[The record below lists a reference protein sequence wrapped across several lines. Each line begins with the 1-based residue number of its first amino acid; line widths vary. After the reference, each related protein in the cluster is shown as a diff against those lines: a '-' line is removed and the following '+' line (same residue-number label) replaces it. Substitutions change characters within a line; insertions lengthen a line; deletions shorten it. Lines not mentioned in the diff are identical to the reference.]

1 MMDQDVTEGAAD
13 QPHQAAGQ
21 QAATPQATEQQ
32 AARSSAN
39 GMSLAFILA
48 PAFLAA
54 MLMLYAEG
62 ELLDIIF
69 SSIAEAY
76 LQVSTFVAATFLIIY
91 GLERALKFDATAM
104 LKRDT
109 IWQVPVAAGLGAL
122 PGCGGA
128 IIVVTQYV
136 TGRLSF
142 GGVVAAL
149 TATMGDAAFLLIARE
164 PITGLAMI
172 VLGFTVGTLS
182 GWVINATHGGDFL
195 RGSRTT
201 PDATVEAEHDDAS
214 TQLLDR
220 LWILILIPGIVLAA
234 LVAFQVDVDAMF
246 ATASFDRPATLLGV
260 VGGTLAVSM
269 RLAPRFGIK
278 ADPVFSASGG
288 LVRRTISDTNFVTV
302 WVVFA
307 YLVFELSVYFLGLDL
322 KTLFDGWALFTPMI
336 AILLGFLPGCGPQ
349 VLVTTMYLSGIV
361 PLSAQIG
368 NALSNDGDALFPAIA
383 IAPKVAIVATLY
395 SAVPAVILA
404 YGWLFWM
411 E

>member
-1 MMDQDVTEGAAD
+1 MDQERASDTDSQPIASALPNRQALGVAA
-13 QPHQAAGQ
+13 
-21 QAATPQATEQQ
+21 
-32 AARSSAN
+32 
-39 GMSLAFILA
+39 IIA
-48 PAFLAA
+48 PAVLAA
-54 MLMLYAEG
+54 LLMLGAES

-69 SSIAEAY
+69 TSIADAY

-91 GLERALKFDATAM
+91 GIERTLNIDATAM
-104 LKRDT
+104 LRRDT

-149 TATMGDAAFLLIARE
+149 TATMGDAAFLLIAQE
-164 PITGLAMI
+164 PLTGLALV
-172 VLGFTVGTLS
+172 VLGFVVGTLS
-182 GWVINATHGGDFL
+182 GWIINFIHGGDFL
-195 RGSRTT
+195 RSSEIRT
-201 PDATVEAEHDDAS
+201 DAEVDVEHDDAS
-214 TQLLDR
+214 TPFLDR
-220 LWILILIPGIVLAA
+220 LWLLILAPGIVLAG

-246 ATASFDRPATLLGV
+246 ATDMLDRPATLLGV
-260 VGGTLAVSM
+260 VGGVLALSM
-269 RLAPRFGIK
+269 RLAPSFGIK
-278 ADPVFSASGG
+278 GDAAFSAGSG
-288 LVRRTISDTNFVTV
+288 LIRRTISDTNFVTV
-302 WVVFA
+302 WVIFA
-307 YLVFELSVYFLGLDL
+307 YLVFELSVYFLGIDL
-322 KTLFDGWALFTPMI
+322 KTVFDGWALFTPMI

-349 VLVTTMYLSGIV
+349 VLVTTMYLSAII

-383 IAPKVAIVATLY
+383 IAPKVAVVATLY

-404 YGWLFWM
+404 YGWMFWM

>member
-1 MMDQDVTEGAAD
+1 MDRETTSELTQEPTTGPDRYSVNRMTV
-13 QPHQAAGQ
+13 
-21 QAATPQATEQQ
+21 
-32 AARSSAN
+32 
-39 GMSLAFILA
+39 LAILA
-48 PAFLAA
+48 PTVLAA
-54 MLMLYAEG
+54 VLMLTAES

-69 SSIAEAY
+69 VSIADAY

-91 GLERALKFDATAM
+91 GLERAMNIDATAM
-104 LKRDT
+104 LRRDT

-149 TATMGDAAFLLIARE
+149 TATMGDAAFLLIAQE
-164 PITGLAMI
+164 PLTGLAMV

-182 GWVINATHGGDFL
+182 GWIINAIHGGDFL
-195 RGSRTT
+195 RGSATK
-201 PDATVEAEHDDAS
+201 PDAKVDFEHDDAS
-214 TQLLDR
+214 TPLLDR
-220 LWILILIPGIVLAA
+220 IWLAILAPGMVLAA
-234 LVAFQVDVDAMF
+234 LVAFQVDVDSMF
-246 ATASFDRPATLLGV
+246 ATGGLERPATLLGV
-260 VGGTLAVSM
+260 VGGVLAVSM

-278 ADPVFSASGG
+278 GDTAFSAGGG

-302 WVVFA
+302 WVIFA

-322 KTLFDGWALFTPMI
+322 KSVFDGWALFTPMI

-349 VLVTTMYLSGIV
+349 VLVTTMYLSGII

-395 SAVPAVILA
+395 SAVPAIILA
-404 YGWLFWM
+404 YGWMFWM

>member
-1 MMDQDVTEGAAD
+1 MTGSDSGGVDRITV
-13 QPHQAAGQ
+13 
-21 QAATPQATEQQ
+21 
-32 AARSSAN
+32 
-39 GMSLAFILA
+39 LAILA
-48 PAFLAA
+48 PTVLAA
-54 MLMLYAEG
+54 VLMLTAES

-69 SSIAEAY
+69 ASIADAY

-91 GLERALKFDATAM
+91 GLERAMNIDATAM
-104 LKRDT
+104 LRRDT

-149 TATMGDAAFLLIARE
+149 TATMGDAAFLLIAQE
-164 PITGLAMI
+164 PLTGLAMV

-182 GWVINATHGGDFL
+182 GWIINAIHGGDFL
-195 RGSRTT
+195 RGSATK
-201 PDATVEAEHDDAS
+201 PDAEVDFEHDDAS
-214 TQLLDR
+214 TPLLDR
-220 LWILILIPGIVLAA
+220 IWLAILAPGMVLAA
-234 LVAFQVDVDAMF
+234 LVAFQVDVDSMF
-246 ATASFDRPATLLGV
+246 ATGGLERPATLLGV
-260 VGGTLAVSM
+260 VGGVLAVSM
-269 RLAPRFGIK
+269 RLAPRFGISGDT
-278 ADPVFSASGG
+278 AFSAGGG

-302 WVVFA
+302 WVIFA

-322 KTLFDGWALFTPMI
+322 KSVFDGWALFTPMI

-349 VLVTTMYLSGIV
+349 VLVTTMYLSGII

-395 SAVPAVILA
+395 SAVPAIILA
-404 YGWLFWM
+404 YGWMFWM

>member
-1 MMDQDVTEGAAD
+1 MDQEVTSGTANRSGLST
-13 QPHQAAGQ
+13 Q
-21 QAATPQATEQQ
+21 
-32 AARSSAN
+32 ARSN
-39 GMSLAFILA
+39 RTSLAIILA
-48 PAFLAA
+48 PALFAA
-54 MLMLYAEG
+54 MLMLNAQS
-62 ELLDIIF
+62 ELLDIVF
-69 SSIAEAY
+69 TAIAEAY

-91 GLERALKFDATAM
+91 GLERALKIDATAM
-104 LKRDT
+104 LKRDS

-164 PITGLAMI
+164 PITGLSMI

-182 GWVINATHGGDFL
+182 GWIINAIHGGDFL
-195 RGSRTT
+195 RSSKVT
-201 PDATVEAEHDDAS
+201 PDAKIDVEHDDAS
-214 TQLLDR
+214 TRLLDK
-220 LWILILIPGIVLAA
+220 LWMVILVPGMVLAA

-246 ATASFDRPATLLGV
+246 ATESFDRPATLLGV
-260 VGGTLAVSM
+260 VGGTLAMSM
-269 RLAPRFGIK
+269 RLAPRFGIRGD
-278 ADPVFSASGG
+278 AAFSASAG

-302 WVVFA
+302 WVIFA
-307 YLVFELSVYFLGLDL
+307 YLVFELSIYFLGLDL
-322 KTLFDGWALFTPMI
+322 KTVFDGWALLTPMI

-349 VLVTTMYLSGIV
+349 VLVTTMYLSGII

-395 SAVPAVILA
+395 SAVPAIILA

>member
-1 MMDQDVTEGAAD
+1 MDQDIASEMAR
-13 QPHQAAGQ
+13 
-21 QAATPQATEQQ
+21 EQTAQ
-32 AARSSAN
+32 TDPTGGGRSHIALFAIL
-39 GMSLAFILA
+39 GPTILA
-48 PAFLAA
+48 AVV
-54 MLMLYAEG
+54 MLTAES

-69 SSIAEAY
+69 ASIADAY

-91 GLERALKFDATAM
+91 GLERALKVDATAM
-104 LKRDT
+104 LRRDT

-149 TATMGDAAFLLIARE
+149 TATMGDAAFLLIAQE
-164 PITGLAMI
+164 PLTGLAM
-172 VLGFTVGTLS
+172 VALGFVVGTLS
-182 GWVINATHGGDFL
+182 GWIINAIHGGDFL
-195 RGSRTT
+195 RGSATK
-201 PDATVEAEHDDAS
+201 PDAEVNAEHDDAS
-214 TQLLDR
+214 TPLLDR
-220 LWILILIPGIVLAA
+220 IWMIILLPGMVLAA
-234 LVAFQVDVDAMF
+234 LVAFQVDVDGMF
-246 ATASFDRPATLLGV
+246 ATEMLEQPATLLGV
-260 VGGTLAVSM
+260 VGGVLAVCM
-269 RLAPRFGIK
+269 RLAPQFGIK
-278 ADPVFSASGG
+278 GDAAFSAGGG

-302 WVVFA
+302 WVIFA

-395 SAVPAVILA
+395 SAVPAIILA
-404 YGWLFWM
+404 YGWMFWM

>member
-1 MMDQDVTEGAAD
+1 MDQEVTSGESDISKLPA
-13 QPHQAAGQ
+13 QRN
-21 QAATPQATEQQ
+21 
-32 AARSSAN
+32 ARGLSIV
-39 GMSLAFILA
+39 LILA
-48 PAFLAA
+48 PALLAA
-54 MLMLYAEG
+54 VLMLNAES

-69 SSIAEAY
+69 ASIADAY

-91 GLERALKFDATAM
+91 GLERALKIDATAM

-182 GWVINATHGGDFL
+182 GWIVNAIHGGDFL
-195 RGSRTT
+195 RGSHST
-201 PDATVEAEHDDAS
+201 PDAGIEAEHDDAS
-214 TQLLDR
+214 TLFLDK
-220 LWILILIPGIVLAA
+220 LWMVILIPGMVLAA

-246 ATASFDRPATLLGV
+246 TTGSFDRPATLLGV
-260 VGGTLAVSM
+260 IGGTLAISM

-278 ADPVFSASGG
+278 GDAAFSASAG

-302 WVVFA
+302 WVIFA

-322 KTLFDGWALFTPMI
+322 KTVFDGWALFTPMI

-349 VLVTTMYLSGIV
+349 VLVITMYLSGIV

-383 IAPKVAIVATLY
+383 IAPKVAVVATLY